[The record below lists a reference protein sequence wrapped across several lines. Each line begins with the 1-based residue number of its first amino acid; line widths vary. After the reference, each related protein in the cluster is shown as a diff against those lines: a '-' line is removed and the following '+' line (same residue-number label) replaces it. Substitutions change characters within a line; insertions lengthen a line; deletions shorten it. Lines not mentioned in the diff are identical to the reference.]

1 MTQIYAPLRT
11 RQHTMAANKDFTK
24 AIASFFSEM
33 IQIRSFSV
41 FLSIYVSI
49 IYSVGIN
56 FAWHKDWKCWTLASK
71 NVRVEESKTRL
82 EK

>member
-24 AIASFFSEM
+24 AIASFFFRDDSDT
-33 IQIRSFSV
+33 V
-41 FLSIYVSI
+41 F
-49 IYSVGIN
+49 VGIN
-56 FAWHKDWKCWTLASK
+56 FAWHNDWKCWTLASK
-71 NVRVEESKTRL
+71 NFRVEESKTRL

>member
-1 MTQIYAPLRT
+1 
-11 RQHTMAANKDFTK
+11 MAANEGVTK

-33 IQIRSFSV
+33 IQIP
-41 FLSIYVSI
+41 I

-56 FAWHKDWKCWTLASK
+56 FAWHNGWKCWTLASK

>member
-24 AIASFFSEM
+24 AIASFFFRDDSDT
-33 IQIRSFSV
+33 V
-41 FLSIYVSI
+41 FLSIYVPI